1 MNEPG
6 SLYDS
11 LDFGEDE
18 DYRRLDLPAP
28 RRAGDGSLVVDAA
41 SLEALSREAF
51 SEIAFRLP
59 TSQLEGFAAIA
70 SDAGASDAER
80 FVALS
85 LIRNAAVAAEGVY
98 PLCQDTGVANV
109 HGWRGDCLSAS
120 GAISDAE
127 AFARGA
133 REAYASRRLRASV
146 LAPSSFLDEANTGNN
161 LPIHA
166 DLRAVPGCAYRLV
179 FSAKGGGSMSRTT
192 LSMEAPALLGTDLL
206 EARLEALVK
215 GLGPSACPPYR
226 IVCVLG
232 GLSPEEALEALT
244 LAGLGLL
251 DRLPRGAGNPA
262 NARAAPARGA
272 AAAAARLGAG
282 AASIAAGAPAGGA
295 LRDTEW
301 ESYIAAIAARSGIGA
316 QFGGSHLALD
326 ARAIRLPRHAASLPL
341 AFGACCAA
349 SRHARAIVDANGF
362 RLERMEEDPARFLP
376 AGEAL
381 FPGAKRVDL
390 DRPLPELA
398 RELGDLEPGTPLLVS
413 GHVLT
418 ARDKAHAR
426 FHALIAAGKPLPGYL
441 LRHPVFYAGPTE
453 AAPVNASGSFGPT
466 TAGRM
471 DAYMAELTARG
482 ASLVSIAK
490 GSRSAKANEAIREA
504 GGAYLCAIGGA
515 AALAGRDHIISSR
528 LVDYP
533 ELGME
538 AVRLVEVRDLPV
550 IVGSNAAGRNFY
562 DECAEVR
569 A

>member
-1 MNEPG
+1 MNEQG
-6 SLYDS
+6 SLYDR

-18 DYRRLDLPAP
+18 DYRRLDLTAP
-28 RRAGDGSLVVDAA
+28 RTSGRGLVVEAE

-51 SEIAFRLP
+51 GELAFRLP

-70 SDAGASDAER
+70 SDASASDAER

-85 LIRNAAVAAEGVY
+85 LIRNAVVAAEGVY
-98 PLCQDTGVANV
+98 PLCQDTGAANV
-109 HGWRGDCLSAS
+109 HGWRGDGIAAE
-120 GAISDAE
+120 GPVSDAE
-127 AFARGA
+127 ALARGA

-146 LAPSSFLDEANTGNN
+146 LAPSSFLDEANTGDN

-166 DLRAVPGCAYRLV
+166 DLRAVPGAAYRLV
-179 FSAKGGGSMSRTT
+179 FSAKGGGSMSRTS
-192 LSMEAPALLGTDLL
+192 LSMETPALLDGALL
-206 EARLEALVK
+206 EKRLATLVK

-232 GLSPEEALEALT
+232 GISPEEALEALT

-251 DRLPRGAGNPA
+251 DRLPP
-262 NARAAPARGA
+262 
-272 AAAAARLGAG
+272 
-282 AASIAAGAPAGGA
+282 AAGATPGPASDPVAGAGGA
-295 LRDTEW
+295 LRDTDW
-301 ESYIAAIAARSGIGA
+301 ESRIAAIAARSGIGA

-349 SRHARAIVDANGF
+349 SRHARAIVDEGGF

-376 AGEAL
+376 EGEAV
-381 FPGAKRVDL
+381 FPGARRVDL

-413 GHVLT
+413 GKVLT

-426 FHALIAAGKPLPGYL
+426 FHALIAEGKPLPDYL

-453 AAPVNASGSFGPT
+453 AAPDNASGSFGPT

-471 DAYMAELTARG
+471 DAYLAELTARG
-482 ASLVSIAK
+482 ASLVSIGK
-490 GSRSAKANEAIREA
+490 GSRSAKANEAIRDA

-515 AALAGRDHIISSR
+515 AALAGRDHILSSR

-538 AVRLVEVRDLPV
+538 AVRLVELSDLPV
-550 IVGSNAAGRNFY
+550 IVGTNAAGRNFY
-562 DECAEVR
+562 DECSRGR

>member
-1 MNEPG
+1 VNEPG

-28 RRAGDGSLVVDAA
+28 ARGGDGRLVVDAA

-51 SEIAFRLP
+51 GEIAFRLP
-59 TSQLEGFAAIA
+59 ASQLEGFAAIA
-70 SDAGASDAER
+70 SDAAASGAER

-98 PLCQDTGVANV
+98 PLCQDTGAANV
-109 HGWRGDCLSAS
+109 HGWRGDGLAPS
-120 GAISDAE
+120 GAVSDAE
-127 AFARGA
+127 ALARGA
-133 REAYASRRLRASV
+133 RDAYASRRLRASV
-146 LAPSSFLDEANTGNN
+146 LAPSAFLDEANTGDN

-166 DLRAVPGCAYRLV
+166 DLRAVPGSAYRLA

-192 LSMEAPALLGTDLL
+192 LSMETPALLDAALL

-251 DRLPRGAGNPA
+251 DRLPRVP
-262 NARAAPARGA
+262 GA
-272 AAAAARLGAG
+272 AAHRAPPGSVPGLTAGAGPAARAE
-282 AASIAAGAPAGGA
+282 ASRAM
-295 LRDTEW
+295 RDIDW
-301 ESYIAAIAARSGIGA
+301 ESRIVAIAARSGIGA
-316 QFGGSHLALD
+316 QFGGSRLALD

-349 SRHARAIVDANGF
+349 SRHARAIVDETGF
-362 RLERMEEDPARFLP
+362 RLERMEEDPSRFLP
-376 AGEAL
+376 AGEAV
-381 FPGAKRVDL
+381 FPGAVRVDL
-390 DRPLPELA
+390 DRPLPLLA
-398 RELGDLEPGTPLLVS
+398 RELGALEPGTPLLVS

-426 FHALIAAGKPLPGYL
+426 FHALIAEGKPLPDYL
-441 LRHPVFYAGPTE
+441 VRHPVFYAGPTE
-453 AAPVNASGSFGPT
+453 AAPGNASGSFGPT

-471 DAYMAELTARG
+471 DAYLAELTARG
-482 ASLVSIAK
+482 ASLVTIAK
-490 GSRSAKANEAIREA
+490 GSRSAKANAAIREA

-515 AALAGRDHIISSR
+515 AALAGRDHIVSSR

-538 AVRLVEVRDLPV
+538 AVRLVEVRELPV

-562 DECAEVR
+562 DECAKDR

>member
-1 MNEPG
+1 MNEQG

-18 DYRRLDLPAP
+18 GYRSLDLPAP
-28 RRAGDGSLVVDAA
+28 VRAEDGRLVVDAA

-51 SEIAFRLP
+51 GEMAFRLP

-70 SDAGASDAER
+70 QDVAASDAER

-109 HGWRGDCLSAS
+109 HGWRGDGLAPS
-120 GAISDAE
+120 GEVSDAE
-127 AFARGA
+127 ALARGA
-133 REAYASRRLRASV
+133 REAYSSRRLRASV

-166 DLRAVPGCAYRLV
+166 DLRAVPGSAYRLA

-192 LSMEAPALLGTDLL
+192 LSMETPALLDASLL

-251 DRLPRGAGNPA
+251 DRLPVAAGKAAGSTAGDAAAPGAGGA
-262 NARAAPARGA
+262 GFAARA
-272 AAAAARLGAG
+272 GAG
-282 AASIAAGAPAGGA
+282 CA

-301 ESYIAAIAARSGIGA
+301 ESHIASIAARSGIGA
-316 QFGGSHLALD
+316 QFGGGRLALD

-349 SRHARAIVDANGF
+349 SRHARAIVDERGY

-376 AGEAL
+376 AGEAV
-381 FPGAKRVDL
+381 FPGARRVDL
-390 DRPLPELA
+390 DRPLRELA
-398 RELGDLEPGTPLLVS
+398 RELGALEPGTPLLIS

-426 FHALIAAGKPLPGYL
+426 FHALIAEGKPLPDYL
-441 LRHPVFYAGPTE
+441 FRHPVFYAGPTE
-453 AAPVNASGSFGPT
+453 AAPGNASGSFGPT

-471 DAYMAELTARG
+471 DAYMPELTARG
-482 ASLVSIAK
+482 AGLVTIAK

-515 AALAGRDHIISSR
+515 AALAGRDHIVSSR

-538 AVRLVEVRDLPV
+538 AVRLVELRDLPV

-562 DECAEVR
+562 DECAKGR

>member
-1 MNEPG
+1 VNEQG
-6 SLYDS
+6 SLHDC
-11 LDFGEDE
+11 LDFGEDK
-18 DYRRLDLPAP
+18 DYRCLDLPP
-28 RRAGDGSLVVDAA
+28 PGRAGDGRPFIDAA

-51 SEIAFRLP
+51 GEIAFRLP
-59 TSQLEGFAAIA
+59 SSQLEGFAAIA
-70 SDAGASDAER
+70 GDADASDAER

-109 HGWRGDCLSAS
+109 HGWRGDGLAPS
-120 GAISDAE
+120 GEVSDAE
-127 AFARGA
+127 ALARGA

-146 LAPSSFLDEANTGNN
+146 LAPSAFLDEANTGNN

-166 DLRAVPGCAYRLV
+166 DLRAVPGSAYRLV

-192 LSMEAPALLGTDLL
+192 LSMETPALLEAALL

-251 DRLPRGAGNPA
+251 DRLPR
-262 NARAAPARGA
+262 AASPTGA
-272 AAAAARLGAG
+272 AAHVPAG
-282 AASIAAGAPAGGA
+282 SAAGGPACCA
-295 LRDTEW
+295 LRDTDW
-301 ESYIAAIAARSGIGA
+301 ESRIAAIAAASGTGA
-316 QFGGSHLALD
+316 QFGGSHLAMD

-349 SRHARAIVDANGF
+349 SRHARAIVDEGGF

-376 AGEAL
+376 AGEAV

-390 DRPLPELA
+390 DRPLSELA
-398 RELGDLEPGTPLLVS
+398 RELGALEPGTPLLVS

-426 FHALIAAGKPLPGYL
+426 FHALIAEGKPLPDYL

-453 AAPVNASGSFGPT
+453 AAPGNASGSFGPT

-482 ASLVSIAK
+482 AGLVTIAK
-490 GSRSAKANEAIREA
+490 GSRSAKANEAIRDA

-515 AALAGRDHIISSR
+515 AALAGRDHIVSSR

-538 AVRLVEVRDLPV
+538 AVRLVEVRNLPV

-562 DECAEVR
+562 DECAKGR

>member
-1 MNEPG
+1 VNEPG

-28 RRAGDGSLVVDAA
+28 VQGGDGRLVVDAV

-59 TSQLEGFAAIA
+59 ASQLEGFAAIA
-70 SDAGASDAER
+70 KDAAASDAER

-98 PLCQDTGVANV
+98 PLCQDTGAANV
-109 HGWRGDCLSAS
+109 HGWRGDGLAPE

-127 AFARGA
+127 ALARGA
-133 REAYASRRLRASV
+133 REAYAARRLRASV
-146 LAPSSFLDEANTGNN
+146 LAPSSFLDEANTGDN

-166 DLRAVPGCAYRLV
+166 DLRAVPGSAYRLA
-179 FSAKGGGSMSRTT
+179 FSAKGGGSMSRTS
-192 LSMEAPALLGTDLL
+192 LSMETPALLDAALL

-232 GLSPEEALEALT
+232 GLSPEEALETLT

-251 DRLPRGAGNPA
+251 DRLPR
-262 NARAAPARGA
+262 APGA
-272 AAAAARLGAG
+272 AAHGAPPG
-282 AASIAAGAPAGGA
+282 SAPGMTAAAGACPAA
-295 LRDTEW
+295 RAKACRAMRDTDW
-301 ESYIAAIAARSGIGA
+301 ESRIAAIAARSGIGA
-316 QFGGSHLALD
+316 QFGGSRLALD

-349 SRHARAIVDANGF
+349 SRHARAIVDKTGF
-362 RLERMEEDPARFLP
+362 RLERMEEDPSRFLP
-376 AGEAL
+376 AGEAV
-381 FPGAKRVDL
+381 FPGAVRVDL
-390 DRPLPELA
+390 DRPLPLLA
-398 RELGDLEPGTPLLVS
+398 RELGALEPGTPLLVS

-426 FHALIAAGKPLPGYL
+426 FHALIAEGKPLPDYL

-453 AAPVNASGSFGPT
+453 AAPGNASGAFGPT

-471 DAYMAELTARG
+471 DAYLAELTARG
-482 ASLVSIAK
+482 ASLVTIAK
-490 GSRSAKANEAIREA
+490 GSRSAKANAAIREA

-515 AALAGRDHIISSR
+515 AALAGRDHIVSSR

-538 AVRLVEVRDLPV
+538 AVRLVELRELPV

-562 DECAEVR
+562 DECAKDP

>member
-1 MNEPG
+1 MNEQG

-18 DYRRLDLPAP
+18 DYRRLDIPAP
-28 RRAGDGSLVVDAA
+28 TRAAGDRLVVDAA

-70 SDAGASDAER
+70 KDAAASDAER
-80 FVALS
+80 FVALA

-109 HGWRGDCLSAS
+109 HGWRGDGLAPS
-120 GAISDAE
+120 GEVSDAE
-127 AFARGA
+127 ALARGA

-146 LAPSSFLDEANTGNN
+146 LAPSSFLVEANTGTN

-166 DLRAVPGCAYRLV
+166 DLRALPGSAYRLV

-192 LSMEAPALLGTDLL
+192 LTMETPALLDASLL

-251 DRLPRGAGNPA
+251 DRLPAATGNAG
-262 NARAAPARGA
+262 RAAQSGA
-272 AAAAARLGAG
+272 AAGAS
-282 AASIAAGAPAGGA
+282 AAAGAGPESRTRAFGA

-301 ESYIAAIAARSGIGA
+301 ESHIADIAARSGVGA
-316 QFGGSHLALD
+316 QFGGRHLALD

-349 SRHARAIVDANGF
+349 SRHARAIVDGNGYW
-362 RLERMEEDPARFLP
+362 LERMEGDPSRFLP
-376 AGEAL
+376 AGEAV
-381 FPGAKRVDL
+381 FPGARRVDL

-398 RELGDLEPGTPLLVS
+398 RELGALEPGTPLLVS
-413 GHVLT
+413 GKVLT

-426 FHALIAAGKPLPGYL
+426 FHALIAEGKALPDYL

-453 AAPVNASGSFGPT
+453 AAPGNASGSFGPT

-471 DAYMAELTARG
+471 DAYLAELAARG

-515 AALAGRDHIISSR
+515 AALAGRDHIVSSL

-533 ELGME
+533 DLGME
-538 AVRLVEVRDLPV
+538 AVRIVELRELPV
-550 IVGSNAAGRNFY
+550 IVGTNAAGRSFY
-562 DECAEVR
+562 DDR
-569 A
+569 AKARA